1 MPSQKEA
8 PGSGLPR
15 IESMARSHFLAEG
28 ALQSLILLQGTAAFL
43 AASCGPLIV
52 REAERQLPCENY
64 LGFLEEC
71 LGLII
76 LASRRGA
83 AHRD

>member
-15 IESMARSHFLAEG
+15 IESMAGSHFLAEG
-28 ALQSLILLQGTAAFL
+28 TLQSLILRQETAAFL

-52 REAERQLPCENY
+52 REAERQLPCEIY
-64 LGFLEEC
+64 CGFLQEY
-71 LGLII
+71 LRPII

-83 AHRD
+83 ARKD